1 MELNNTMEHS
11 FIAIEG
17 NIGAGKTTL
26 SRMLAEHYG
35 AELLLEGFE
44 DNAFLPKFYRE
55 PERYAFPLELS
66 FLADRFHQLNTDAA
80 GPNLFTNLTI
90 SDYFLSKS
98 VIFAK
103 TNLGPDEYKL
113 FRQLFDIMFDRIPK
127 PDLLIYLYAPVDKL
141 LRNIRRRGRR
151 YEQNI
156 APDYLDNLQRQYLDF
171 LRKQS
176 GQMRIHLLD
185 TSNIDFVQ
193 NRPDFESILSII
205 ETPAEKGVHHQVV

>member
-1 MELNNTMEHS
+1 MEHN

-26 SRMLAEHYG
+26 SRMVAEHYG

-66 FLADRFHQLNTDAA
+66 FLAERFHQLNAKGT
-80 GPNLFTNLTI
+80 GPSLFANLTV

-98 VIFAK
+98 MIFAK

-113 FRQLFDIMFDRIPK
+113 FRQLFDIMFESIPK
-127 PDLLIYLYAPVDKL
+127 PDLLIYLYAPVHKL
-141 LRNIRRRGRR
+141 LQNIRRRGRR

-156 APDYLDNLQRQYLDF
+156 APAYLNNLQQQYLDF

-176 GQMRIHLLD
+176 AHMRIHLLD
-185 TSNIDFVQ
+185 TSNIDFVR
-193 NRPDFESILSII
+193 NRSDFESIVSII
-205 ETPAEKGVHHQVV
+205 ETPAKKGVHHQVV